1 MAEVHWPTIDPAI
14 TFDEAV
20 DNAISRQVPLLIAKS
35 TIITLTERILLKT
48 NGATLRL
55 VGVSGGDIDSR
66 PTIISSAHSLFQ
78 VGGRGATLILA
89 NLILRHTC
97 FREEYKDIGAVIFSL
112 HKAKV
117 HISDCK
123 IHSDHGFGI
132 WAVQRALV
140 RLDNCVVISSSRSGC
155 VSFGRSSLS
164 MIGCTIRDCRIH
176 GVCSRGSTVLSLEGC
191 HITLSGI
198 RGLYAY
204 HNVNLRMVDTT
215 VTRTQSCDHAAV
227 DLWGCDLENLCRDSD
242 KNDTDIPEDDLIDA
256 SMSPNSN
263 VCGSILAA
271 EGIERILDTVGDDL
285 NESCTNIHTAESH
298 PEGPYNDADYSRK
311 FKHSSSLQN
320 LTLKMEDCV
329 ISDNN
334 GLGLRIRHGRGQS
347 DGRISGSIMRC
358 NLHNNRAGNIHEILY
373 PVDSCLTTNSPAL
386 DSSHHQDCSSTDI
399 SELELGKSLAISSS
413 VARNCTDELATT
425 QDNCSQIRG
434 FVWEYERDDPAAM
447 NNKPNQPVMSPGRSG
462 SMWQMFDRT
471 VSDYIQSSYE
481 IYLMMNAEA
490 MVQLVTVSSACHDIQ
505 IDCTHGDSNS
515 NSCRNCVKNDNDDDD
530 DDDDDIYSTDLEPKN
545 RRVHLPEPFFKYVV
559 DFKRMQQTNTHT
571 HYMRAIRRRESQ
583 T

>member
-1 MAEVHWPTIDPAI
+1 MAEVHWPAVDPTI

-20 DNAISRQVPLLIAKS
+20 DDAISRQVPLLIAKS

-55 VGVSGGDIDSR
+55 VGVSGGDIDNR

-78 VGGRGATLILA
+78 VGGRGATLVLA

-117 HISDCK
+117 HVSDCE

-132 WAVQRALV
+132 WAVQRAMV
-140 RLDNCVVISSSRSGC
+140 RLNNCVVISSSRSGC

-176 GVCSRGSTVLSLEGC
+176 GVCSRGSTVLTLEGC
-191 HITLSGI
+191 LITSSGI

-204 HNVNLRMVDTT
+204 HNVNLSMVDTT

-227 DLWGCDLENLCRDSD
+227 DLWGCDLENLCRDSE
-242 KNDTDIPEDDLIDA
+242 KNDTDILEDDFIDV

-263 VCGSILAA
+263 VRGSILAA

-285 NESCTNIHTAESH
+285 NESCTNIHMMKSH
-298 PEGPYNDADYSRK
+298 PEGLCNHANYSRK

-320 LTLKMEDCV
+320 LTLKMVDCV

-334 GLGLRIRHGRGQS
+334 GIGLRIRHGRGQS
-347 DGRISGSIMRC
+347 DGRISGSIISC
-358 NLHNNRAGNIHEILY
+358 KLHNNRAGNIREISS
-373 PVDSCLTTNSPAL
+373 PVNSCLPTNSPAL
-386 DSSHHQDCSSTDI
+386 ESSHLQDCSLTDI
-399 SELELGKSLAISSS
+399 SELGKSLASNLS
-413 VARNCTDELATT
+413 VAETCTDELVTT
-425 QDNCSQIRG
+425 EDDKCSQVRG
-434 FVWEYERDDPAAM
+434 FVWEYERDDPATM
-447 NNKPNQPVMSPGRSG
+447 NNKSNQPVMSPGSSG
-462 SMWQMFDRT
+462 SMWQMFDRS
-471 VSDYIQSSYE
+471 VSEYIQSSYE
-481 IYLMMNAEA
+481 MYLVMNAEA

-505 IDCTHGDSNS
+505 IDCTHS
-515 NSCRNCVKNDNDDDD
+515 NSCRNCVKNDDDDD
-530 DDDDDIYSTDLEPKN
+530 DGDDDDICSRDLEPKN
-545 RRVHLPEPFFKYVV
+545 RTVHLPEPFFKYVV

-571 HYMRAIRRRESQ
+571 HYMRAIRRRGSQ

>member
-1 MAEVHWPTIDPAI
+1 MHWPAIDPTT

-55 VGVSGGDIDSR
+55 VGVTDGDIDSR

-117 HISDCK
+117 HISDCE

-132 WAVQRALV
+132 WAVQRATV
-140 RLDNCVVISSSRSGC
+140 RLNNCVVISSSRSGC

-191 HITLSGI
+191 HITSSGI

-204 HNVNLRMVDTT
+204 HNVNLSMVDTT

-242 KNDTDIPEDDLIDA
+242 KNDTDILEDDSIDA

-263 VCGSILAA
+263 VRGSILVA
-271 EGIERILDTVGDDL
+271 EGIERILDIVVDDL
-285 NESCTNIHTAESH
+285 NESCTDVHMTKSH
-298 PEGPYNDADYSRK
+298 PEGPCNEANYSRK
-311 FKHSSSLQN
+311 FKHSSTLQN
-320 LTLKMEDCV
+320 LTLKMVDCV

-347 DGRISGSIMRC
+347 DGRISGSIMSC

-373 PVDSCLTTNSPAL
+373 PIESCLPTDSPAL
-386 DSSHHQDCSSTDI
+386 DSSHQQDNSLTDI
-399 SELELGKSLAISSS
+399 SDLELGKSLALNLS
-413 VARNCTDELATT
+413 VAENCTDEYVTT
-425 QDNCSQIRG
+425 RDDNCSQIRG
-434 FVWEYERDDPAAM
+434 FVWEYERDDPSTM
-447 NNKPNQPVMSPGRSG
+447 NNKPYQPLMSPELSE
-462 SMWQMFDRT
+462 SIWQMFDRS

-481 IYLMMNAEA
+481 MYLVMNAEA
-490 MVQLVTVSSACHDIQ
+490 IVQLVTVSSACHDDQ
-505 IDCTHGDSNS
+505 IDCSHSDS
-515 NSCRNCVKNDNDDDD
+515 NSCRNCAEKNDDDNNDDDD
-530 DDDDDIYSTDLEPKN
+530 DICSTDLEPKN
-545 RRVHLPEPFFKYVV
+545 RKVHLPEPFYKYVV